1 MWKAWL
7 LCMVGAAASGCEETG
22 AETDCAAKATFDQ
35 PTAATS
41 LLSSTANIRKVSKQ
55 LGMKSTL
62 QALKL
67 TGKLASLLEDNS
79 VLLGSAGVDI
89 TPGVKE
95 TLGELIETIDNSIL
109 GNIRSHHEATQQ
121 RVRSK
126 VSELRQTTNFAVGAH
141 TEAKY
146 ADIDYVQCMRDLK
159 SCHASHATCTQELG
173 ELKTT
178 AKESC
183 RISRGKRFYKSY
195 ESVHAQSIP
204 VLECDYALPKS
215 ECKFDDFAIALE
227 NWKNTIKSEL
237 DTNRSNYD
245 AAQEICDQDQKNVD
259 DKIQN
264 CNETQNKCVADAL
277 NCADLKTRRDV
288 SICTF
293 SDRLQEKCAS
303 KASYDDLAANVLGT
317 ENVDSEPDRRYEW
330 ASAELLKCML
340 QDHRNGADFDKET
353 MQKCEPLSDYSRDV
367 GQIDLKADDVRRL
380 TSGENFDC
388 IETDVTFSGVN
399 VVVEPGTPYP
409 TIRFDTPFA
418 HTMSLSLG
426 TAALGICSTSQD

>member
-1 MWKAWL
+1 MLKAWL
-7 LCMVGAAASGCEETG
+7 LCIVGAAASGCRETD
-22 AETDCAAKATFDQ
+22 AETDCAVFDK

-41 LLSSTANIRKVSKQ
+41 LLSSTANIREVSKK

-79 VLLGSAGVDI
+79 IMLGNAGVDI

-109 GNIRSHHEATQQ
+109 GNIKSHHEATQQ

-146 ADIDYVQCMRDLK
+146 ADIDYVECMKNLEK
-159 SCHASHATCTQELG
+159 CHASHATCTEELV
-173 ELKTT
+173 EVKAEATRT
-178 AKESC
+178 C
-183 RISRGKRFYKSY
+183 TISRGKRFYKSY

-204 VLECDYALPKS
+204 VLECDYSLPAS
-215 ECKFDDFAIALE
+215 ECKFEDFAIALE

-245 AAQEICDQDQKNVD
+245 AAQKICDEDEGKVD
-259 DKIQN
+259 NKIQE
-264 CNETQNKCVADAL
+264 CNETHNKCAADTL
-277 NCADLKTRRDV
+277 QCADLKTRRDV

-303 KASYDDLAANVLGT
+303 KASYDDLAANVLGK

-353 MQKCEPLSDYSRDV
+353 MKKCEPLSDYSRDV
-367 GQIDLKADDVRRL
+367 GQIDLKTDDVRGL
-380 TSGENFDC
+380 TTEEKFDC
-388 IETDVTFSGVN
+388 IQTDITFSGVN
-399 VVVEPGTPYP
+399 VVVEPGSPYP
-409 TIRFDTPFA
+409 TIRFETPYA

-426 TAALGICSTSQD
+426 TAALGICSTSED